1 MSEKKIAEKMYLKT
15 AKSLAILNGEAHPS
29 MVAQLPSELVVGGDG
44 PAEVVLMFALN
55 QKELEKWFPL
65 ALSRLGE
72 KGSLWVA
79 FLKQSASKATDLSR
93 DSISSYAKDLG
104 ITGVA
109 TISMDLDW
117 SALRLKRL

>member
-1 MSEKKIAEKMYLKT
+1 
-15 AKSLAILNGEAHPS
+15 
-29 MVAQLPSELVVGGDG
+29 MVAQLPSELLVADEQ

-65 ALSRLGE
+65 ALARLGD

-79 FLKQSASKATDLSR
+79 FLKQSASKATDISR
-93 DSISSYAKDLG
+93 ESISSYARDQG
-104 ITGVA
+104 VTGVA
-109 TISMDLDW
+109 TISVDLDW